1 MKKKAKQLMY
11 PGKDGMIPP
20 AAMVSF
26 ITLCGRAL
34 GYGGRGG
41 EEGELACDS

>member
-20 AAMVSF
+20 AAMVRF
-26 ITLCGRAL
+26 VRLCVQV
-34 GYGGRGG
+34 
-41 EEGELACDS
+41 LAYEV